1 MSVIQEIKLLD
12 KNHGS
17 FLKRFKL
24 LKCVQKLKRK
34 TRKRKEEKCGPTDWQ
49 QAALAG
55 AMQKS
60 VGDPTVV

>member
-1 MSVIQEIKLLD
+1 MMVL
-12 KNHGS
+12 

-49 QAALAG
+49 AALAGG

>member
-1 MSVIQEIKLLD
+1 MMVL
-12 KNHGS
+12 

-49 QAALAG
+49 AALAG
-55 AMQKS
+55 AGMQKS